1 MIQYKKARYYK
12 ILEFKKEIRM
22 KYILIL
28 ILTIV
33 ALSYPNTAR
42 AEGTELCGGAGG
54 SLLCGAGIGGGI
66 GAAIGGNDGAK
77 SGALI
82 GGLIGIVSNINNQ
95 AKTNDNTNGIDNTNN
110 IYTYDL
116 IYNTQIAL
124 ISLGYDTGLYDGNYG
139 PKTKNSIR
147 SYQKNNSLLVNG
159 LPSKELYLHIKKSV
173 VNLYSEE

>member
-1 MIQYKKARYYK
+1 
-12 ILEFKKEIRM
+12 M

-28 ILTIV
+28 IFTIV
-33 ALSYPNTAR
+33 VLSYSNTAR

-82 GGLIGIVSNINNQ
+82 GGLIGVVSNE
-95 AKTNDNTNGIDNTNN
+95 NTNGIDDTNN

-139 PKTKNSIR
+139 PQTKNSIR

>member
-1 MIQYKKARYYK
+1 
-12 ILEFKKEIRM
+12 M
-22 KYILIL
+22 KYLLIL
-28 ILTIV
+28 ILTITI
-33 ALSYPNTAR
+33 SNYSNTAN
-42 AEGTELCGGAGG
+42 AEETELCGGVGG

-82 GGLIGIVSNINNQ
+82 GGILGIASSINKQ
-95 AKTNDNTNGIDNTNN
+95 QKINDNTNNIDSTNN

-116 IYNTQIAL
+116 TYNIQIAL
-124 ISLGYDTGLYDGNYG
+124 ISLGYDTGAYDGIYG
-139 PKTKNSIR
+139 PQTKNSIK

-159 LPSKELYLHIKKSV
+159 FPSKELYLHIKKSV